1 MIVLASASPRRK
13 ELLERAGFEFISVPA
28 QTEEIVPEKIAVED
42 MPEYL
47 AVKKAEAVLQDYP
60 NDIILS
66 ADTMVELD
74 GVIYGK
80 PGDERSAF
88 HMLRQLS
95 GKTHHVY
102 TGVCI
107 LANGEKES
115 FTTCTKVEFYWLTD
129 EEIWDYIHTGEPMD
143 KAGAYGI
150 QGRGAVLV
158 KRIQGDFYTVMGLPI
173 GEVFRRLRKLI
184 KPSNEK

>member
-28 QTEEIVPEKIAVED
+28 QTEEIVPEKITVED

-107 LANGEKES
+107 LANGEK
-115 FTTCTKVEFYWLTD
+115 
-129 EEIWDYIHTGEPMD
+129 
-143 KAGAYGI
+143 
-150 QGRGAVLV
+150 
-158 KRIQGDFYTVMGLPI
+158 
-173 GEVFRRLRKLI
+173 
-184 KPSNEK
+184 

>member
-150 QGRGAVLV
+150 QGLGRLFVES
-158 KRIQGDFYTVMGLPI
+158 ICGDYFNIVGLP
-173 GEVFRRLRKLI
+173 VSRLMRALDQF
-184 KPSNEK
+184 S

>member
-115 FTTCTKVEFYWLTD
+115 GITFTPASRWTRPVLMAF
-129 EEIWDYIHTGEPMD
+129 
-143 KAGAYGI
+143 
-150 QGRGAVLV
+150 RGAA
-158 KRIQGDFYTVMGLPI
+158 RY
-173 GEVFRRLRKLI
+173 
-184 KPSNEK
+184 S

>member
-80 PGDERSAF
+80 PGTSEVHSICCASSPARHTTYTPACAF
-88 HMLRQLS
+88 WQTVRRNLSQL
-95 GKTHHVY
+95 
-102 TGVCI
+102 
-107 LANGEKES
+107 A
-115 FTTCTKVEFYWLTD
+115 
-129 EEIWDYIHTGEPMD
+129 P
-143 KAGAYGI
+143 
-150 QGRGAVLV
+150 R
-158 KRIQGDFYTVMGLPI
+158 
-173 GEVFRRLRKLI
+173 
-184 KPSNEK
+184 

>member
-66 ADTMVELD
+66 ADTARHTT
-74 GVIYGK
+74 YT
-80 PGDERSAF
+80 PACAF
-88 HMLRQLS
+88 WQTVRRNLSQL
-95 GKTHHVY
+95 
-102 TGVCI
+102 
-107 LANGEKES
+107 A
-115 FTTCTKVEFYWLTD
+115 
-129 EEIWDYIHTGEPMD
+129 P
-143 KAGAYGI
+143 
-150 QGRGAVLV
+150 R
-158 KRIQGDFYTVMGLPI
+158 
-173 GEVFRRLRKLI
+173 
-184 KPSNEK
+184 